1 MYALAFQKVVIEAIL
16 DIFYF
21 PVWWYSGGLV
31 KAGRWCL
38 GFLYGGVEMF
48 APGVWIKNVFVPM
61 YGQYDWEGRIISFF
75 MRVFQVIVRTV
86 AMVIWLWVSMT
97 IFFAYLLIPLF
108 IINGF
113 YNGFTGYNLFNFS
126 PYYYWLDIWNK

>member
-1 MYALAFQKVVIEAIL
+1 MYALAFQKVIIEAIL

-21 PVWWYSGGLV
+21 PIWWYSLGLV

-38 GFLYGGVEMF
+38 GFLQGGAEMF

-75 MRVFQVIVRTV
+75 MRVFQIIVRSV
-86 AMVIWLWVSMT
+86 AMVIWLWITLV
-97 IFFAYLLIPLF
+97 IFFGYLAIPLF

-113 YNGFTGYNLFNFS
+113 YSGYTGYNLINMS
-126 PYYYWLDIWNK
+126 PYYSWLNIWNQ